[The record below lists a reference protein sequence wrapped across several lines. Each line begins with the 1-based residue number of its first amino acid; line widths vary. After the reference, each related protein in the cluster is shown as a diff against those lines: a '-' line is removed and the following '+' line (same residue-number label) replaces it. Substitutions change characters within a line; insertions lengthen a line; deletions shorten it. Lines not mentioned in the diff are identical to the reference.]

1 MEVRTTIDEYML
13 KKLTRKENLVARASV
28 TAPAKAALLV
38 VILLTV
44 AALRGVRALL
54 VLLAVS

>member
-1 MEVRTTIDEYML
+1 ML